1 MRRYPGREGA
11 SERSALCLARVSL
24 HGIIYECPPP
34 SALKGPLGE
43 AGQGPGRTD
52 TPEVHT
58 YRARP
63 GGWTGYE
70 QVTRADVQ
78 ATLSSP
84 GPVV

>member
-1 MRRYPGREGA
+1 M
-11 SERSALCLARVSL
+11 VSTL
-24 HGIIYECPPP
+24 SGMHKPPWHHLQVPPP

-58 YRARP
+58 HRARP

-70 QVTRADVQ
+70 QVTGAD
-78 ATLSSP
+78 ALSSP
-84 GPVV
+84 GLSGVRLLPRPTHHA